1 VGAAEHA
8 AQKEVAIGISL
19 AEVSQHAC
27 SANPLM
33 AAKESQR
40 HSGVLLGA

>member
-1 VGAAEHA
+1 MGAAEQA
-8 AQKEVAIGISL
+8 AQKEVAIDIGL
-19 AEVSQHAC
+19 GKVSQHAC

-33 AAKESQR
+33 AEKEGQG